1 MSERV
6 ARHYEKANIVAAIE
20 RGLRAAGK
28 DPANLEPA
36 DLASIDEFHVRGR
49 AATKE
54 LAERLG
60 ADATMHVLDVGS
72 GLGGPSRLL
81 AAEYGC
87 RVSGIDLTAAYCEAA
102 TVLAGW
108 VGLDGLVSYRRG
120 DALDLPFEDASFDA
134 AWTIHVAMNIADKG
148 RLYTGIRRVLKP
160 GGRFAVYDVVQGA
173 GGEARYPAP
182 WARDPSISFLV
193 TPDELRALLAEAGFE
208 IAGWR
213 DTSELG
219 RDWFREVS
227 ARLSEGGPPPLGF
240 HLLLGE
246 GFAEMADNQ
255 RRNLEENRIAL
266 IEAICENPG

>member
-6 ARHYEKANIVAAIE
+6 VRHYEKADLVAAIE
-20 RGLRAAGK
+20 GGLRAAGE

-54 LAERLG
+54 LAGRLG
-60 ADATMHVLDVGS
+60 LDATMHVLDVGS

-102 TVLAGW
+102 AVLAGW
-108 VGLDGLVSYRRG
+108 VGLDGLVSYRQG
-120 DALDLPFEDASFDA
+120 DALDLPFEDNTFDA
-134 AWTIHVAMNIADKG
+134 AWTIHVAMNIADKP
-148 RLYTGIRRVLKP
+148 RMYAEVRRVLKP
-160 GGRFAVYDVVQGA
+160 GGRFAVYDVLQGA
-173 GGEARYPAP
+173 GGEVRYPAP

-193 TPDELRALLAEAGFE
+193 TPDKLRALLAEAGFE

-213 DTSELG
+213 DTTELG
-219 RDWFREVS
+219 RDWFRQVS
-227 ARLSEGGPPPLGF
+227 GRLSEGGPPPLGF
-240 HLLLGE
+240 HLLLGDD
-246 GFAEMADNQ
+246 FAEMADNQ

-266 IEAICENPG
+266 IEALCEKRG

>member
-6 ARHYEKANIVAAIE
+6 ARHYEKADIVAAIE

-266 IEAICENPG
+266 IEANCENPG

>member
-1 MSERV
+1 MSEPV
-6 ARHYEKANIVAAIE
+6 ARHYEKADIVAAIE

-28 DPANLEPA
+28 DPANLEPT
-36 DLASIDEFHVRGR
+36 DLAAIDEFHVRGR

-54 LAERLG
+54 LAGRLG
-60 ADATMHVLDVGS
+60 VDRTMHVLDVGS
-72 GLGGPSRLL
+72 GLGGL

-120 DALDLPFEDASFDA
+120 DALDLPFEDNTFDA
-134 AWTIHVAMNIADKG
+134 AWTIHVAMNIADKP
-148 RLYTGIRRVLKP
+148 RLYAEVRRVLKP

-173 GGEARYPAP
+173 GGAARYPAP

-193 TPDELRALLAEAGFE
+193 TADELRGLLADAGFE
-208 IAGWR
+208 ITGWR

-219 RDWFREVS
+219 RDWFRKVS

-266 IEAICENPG
+266 IEAVCANPG